1 MVKYLW
7 QWYWLTLTVAL
18 TVVGCQPIE
27 PKSPSTTSIETKEI
41 PVSQVESYTAPVTE
55 LESQQVSSTTT
66 SVDRI
71 ISDLN
76 SQKSSDGTA
85 VEAKKVSSG
94 IQVNLPDNILFDF
107 DKAEIRPEA
116 KATLTKLNQLIASY
130 KQAPVEIYGHTDS
143 KGNDAYNQSLS
154 EKRAKAVQEYLVKNF
169 KVETSRLSAKGL
181 GEKKPVAPNTKSN
194 GADNPE
200 GRQKNR
206 RVEILI
212 RNGQT

>member
-1 MVKYLW
+1 M
-7 QWYWLTLTVAL
+7 AI
-18 TVVGCQPIE
+18 VGCQPPE
-27 PKSPSTTSIETKEI
+27 PKAPSTTAVEIKEI
-41 PVSQVESYTAPVTE
+41 PISQVESYAAPVTE
-55 LESQQVSSTTT
+55 LETQQVSTTTT

-76 SQKSSDGTA
+76 SQKASDGTA
-85 VEAKKVSSG
+85 VVAKKVSSG

-130 KQAPVEIYGHTDS
+130 KQAPIEIYGHTDS
-143 KGNDAYNQSLS
+143 KGNDTYNQSLS
-154 EKRAKAVQEYLVKNF
+154 EKRAKAVQEYLIKNF
-169 KVETSRLSAKGL
+169 QVEANRLSAKGL

-194 GADNPE
+194 GSDNPE

-206 RVEILI
+206 RVEVLI
-212 RNGQT
+212 RNEQT